1 MSGPQRTEVNLMH
14 ATIRAAAP
22 ADIGRGIRGTFVP
35 DDGPGVNRSMGAGL
49 AKLAVVLVAIAVAR
63 NVIGHG
69 GRHGGESRMSRRRQM
84 IADLHRQLHAE
95 EAAEPEGP
103 ARA

>member
-1 MSGPQRTEVNLMH
+1 MH
-14 ATIRAAAP
+14 ATVRQSAP
-22 ADIGRGIRGTFVP
+22 IDGGRGIRGTFIP
-35 DDGPGVNRSMGAGL
+35 DRGPADGRSVGSGL
-49 AKLAVVLVAIAVAR
+49 AKVALVLVAIAAAR

-84 IADLHRQLHAE
+84 IAELHRQLHAE

>member
-1 MSGPQRTEVNLMH
+1 MH
-14 ATIRAAAP
+14 ATFRAAAP
-22 ADIGRGIRGTFVP
+22 TEIGRGIRGTFVP
-35 DDGPGVNRSMGAGL
+35 DEGPGAERSMGSGL

-84 IADLHRQLHAE
+84 IAELHRQLHAE
-95 EAAEPEGP
+95 EAADPEAP
-103 ARA
+103 TKA

>member
-1 MSGPQRTEVNLMH
+1 MH
-14 ATIRAAAP
+14 ATIRAAGP
-22 ADIGRGIRGTFVP
+22 TDIGRGIRGTFVP
-35 DDGPGVNRSMGAGL
+35 DDGPGANRSMGSGL
-49 AKLAVVLVAIAVAR
+49 AKLALVLVAIAVAR

-95 EAAEPEGP
+95 EAAEPKGP
-103 ARA
+103 AKA